1 MMKFLK
7 TKVLEDQVKNC
18 LAINHIKSV
27 SLPEEGQYVNFQNF
41 ERLIKPP
48 FITYGDFEC
57 VLIPSTD
64 IGQNT

>member
-27 SLPEEGQYVNFQNF
+27 SLPEEYQYVNFQNF
-41 ERLIKPP
+41 ERLIKPL

-57 VLIPSTD
+57 FLIPSTD